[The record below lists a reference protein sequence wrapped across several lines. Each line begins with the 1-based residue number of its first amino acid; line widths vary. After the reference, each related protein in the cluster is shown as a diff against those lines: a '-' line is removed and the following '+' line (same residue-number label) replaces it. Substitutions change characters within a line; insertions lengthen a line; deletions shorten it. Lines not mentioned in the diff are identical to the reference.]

1 MTTWTPELAK
11 FSGPRYAAIANALA
25 ADVSAGRLKPGDRL
39 PPHRELAWRL
49 KVTVGTVTRA
59 YTEAE
64 RRGLI
69 AGEVGRGTFVRDS
82 FGSGGGGDVHV
93 PPTASQGAN
102 FIDLSRA
109 VPADDVNNR
118 TVAATLAEIAGQA
131 DFGRLLAYNAVLGSD
146 SQREAAASWLAEWGM
161 AVTPERIAISGGGQ
175 NGVVLT
181 LAALARPGDVVLAE
195 QLSYYGIK
203 SAAALLSLRLHGVAI
218 DEHGLVPEAL
228 EQACKQLAPKAL
240 YCTPT
245 MQNPTAVVMPV
256 ERREAVAAICRRYS
270 VAIIEDDIFGFLIE
284 RPPPRVASFAPEH
297 SVLIT
302 SLSKALAPGLRVGFI
317 ATAMPILDRIEQA
330 MRAQALMT
338 TPLMAE
344 LAAQL
349 IRSGV
354 ARRMAEWQ
362 RQEAIARQAI
372 ARRVLAGLDVAAHP
386 HGLHS
391 WLRLPEPWRREE
403 FVDAARRRGIGVAPA
418 DSFAV
423 GRAPVPHAV
432 RIGHGAARTREELE
446 AALRTIRTVLAETP
460 APHHHAMV

>member
-1 MTTWTPELAK
+1 MTTWIPELAK
-11 FSGPRYAAIANALA
+11 FSGPRYAAIATALA
-25 ADVSAGRLKPGDRL
+25 ADVAAGRLKPGDRL

-69 AGEVGRGTFVRDS
+69 AGEVGRGTFVRDQ
-82 FGSGGGGDVHV
+82 GQGDAHA
-93 PPTASQGAN
+93 PPTTLQGGN
-102 FIDLSRA
+102 FIDLARA
-109 VPADDVNNR
+109 VPADDAANR
-118 TVAATLAEIAGQA
+118 SVAATLAEIAGRP
-131 DFGRLLAYNAVLGSD
+131 DFARLLAYGPVLGSD
-146 SQREAAASWLAEWGM
+146 AQREAGAAWLAEWGM
-161 AVTPERIAISGGGQ
+161 AVTPDRIAISGGGQ
-175 NGVVLT
+175 NGALMA

-203 SAAALLSLRLHGVAI
+203 SASALLSLRLHGVTL

-228 EQACKQLAPKAL
+228 EQACRQFAPKAL

-245 MQNPTAVVMPV
+245 LQNPTGAIMPA

-284 RPPPRVASFAPEH
+284 NAPPRLSSFAPEH

-302 SLSKALAPGLRVGFI
+302 SLSKALAPGLRIGYI
-317 ATAMPILDRIEQA
+317 ATAMPIRDRLEQA
-330 MRAQALMT
+330 MRAQALMV

-349 IRSGV
+349 IKSGV

-362 RQEAIARQAI
+362 RQEAAARQAI
-372 ARRVLAGLDVAAHP
+372 ARRALAGLDVAAHP
-386 HGLHS
+386 RGLHV

-403 FVDAARRRGIGVAPA
+403 FVDAARRRGIGVSPA

-432 RIGHGAARTREELE
+432 RIGLGAARNREELE
-446 AALRTIRTVLAETP
+446 AALRLIRAVLDDAP
-460 APHHHAMV
+460 APSHHAMV